1 MDARKMKDLSC
12 IVIDQFQYGDNEQG
26 KYVELK
32 PVNLSRGD
40 SLPVAY
46 MDSEKEQNIALGELT
61 VLQTTDQF
69 PMGVMPIGNN
79 AGFQVIVDEDV
90 FHKLAEKIERKD
102 IHTSSYLCLQS
113 KDPMKLQT
121 EIEGLRDASDTNS
134 IYIFNTYQMR
144 QQEEQLMMLLTVFV
158 YGFII
163 LITAICIANIFNT
176 ISTSIALRK
185 REFAMLKSVGM
196 TPKGF
201 NKMINYESIFYGI
214 KALLYGLPA
223 SVLMILF
230 IYYTLTKQFNFGFM
244 LPWTEIA
251 VAMIAVFLIVS
262 AAMLYS
268 ISKVKKENII
278 DALKQENI

>member
-1 MDARKMKDLSC
+1 
-12 IVIDQFQYGDNEQG
+12 
-26 KYVELK
+26 
-32 PVNLSRGD
+32 
-40 SLPVAY
+40 
-46 MDSEKEQNIALGELT
+46 
-61 VLQTTDQF
+61 
-69 PMGVMPIGNN
+69 
-79 AGFQVIVDEDV
+79 
-90 FHKLAEKIERKD
+90 
-102 IHTSSYLCLQS
+102 
-113 KDPMKLQT
+113 MKLQT
-121 EIEGLRDASDTNS
+121 EIEGLLDASETNS

-201 NKMINYESIFYGI
+201 NKMIIYESIFYGI

-223 SVLMILF
+223 SVLMMLF

-244 LPWTEIA
+244 LPWTC
-251 VAMIAVFLIVS
+251 L
-262 AAMLYS
+262 LYTS
-268 ISKVKKENII
+268 RCV
-278 DALKQENI
+278 